1 MIRVP
6 LGLTFQASRCVSA
19 GIGAIGCGYIDI
31 GFLLVLY
38 FIPLLLAFYYF
49 FHSPAESD
57 GRTGDNGGG
66 KEDSHDSACGNP
78 CPGAMLSR
86 LLVLVDV
93 HLAFSVFRHKS
104 GIVRADH
111 ATTVQFLHRG
121 VVLLCIVHAAIG
133 TDEDEHILI

>member
-49 FHSPAESD
+49 FHSPAESVGD
-57 GRTGDNGGG
+57 MSQVSERIYTDEYQAGRTL
-66 KEDSHDSACGNP
+66 EQLVRLREVHTT
-78 CPGAMLSR
+78 PGRRTAQ
-86 LLVLVDV
+86 
-93 HLAFSVFRHKS
+93 H
-104 GIVRADH
+104 
-111 ATTVQFLHRG
+111 
-121 VVLLCIVHAAIG
+121 
-133 TDEDEHILI
+133 

>member
-49 FHSPAESD
+49 FHSPAESCGGAKREVERGHPAPRKGTAVPLTPVCLLRRIRIIIHPC
-57 GRTGDNGGG
+57 GRYIIT
-66 KEDSHDSACGNP
+66 
-78 CPGAMLSR
+78 
-86 LLVLVDV
+86 
-93 HLAFSVFRHKS
+93 
-104 GIVRADH
+104 
-111 ATTVQFLHRG
+111 
-121 VVLLCIVHAAIG
+121 
-133 TDEDEHILI
+133 